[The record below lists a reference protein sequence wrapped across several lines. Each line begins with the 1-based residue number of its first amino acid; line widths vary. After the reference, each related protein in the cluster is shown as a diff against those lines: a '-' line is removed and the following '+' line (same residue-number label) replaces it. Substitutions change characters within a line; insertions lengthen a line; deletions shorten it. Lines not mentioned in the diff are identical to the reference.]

1 MSDSLLDTLLDRLI
15 TVLDCIEEASEGDY
29 RLALVTPDND
39 QVDVRV
45 AFTNANRAAF
55 EAAVQ
60 GNLGGD
66 GYGNTEPEST
76 DECLNTAVNALLA
89 AGRVN
94 PRNCTPASQPLQIA
108 DFSPGFRSQARKLVV
123 LITDAPPGGF
133 CDEEDGGVQAHQYAL
148 QARQACIQINAILVN
163 RDNESPYPAAIPV
176 MQDYYQTSCGW
187 YSSVPHDGGD
197 LTGAILKMFYE
208 DGFCNCP

>member
-1 MSDSLLDTLLDRLI
+1 MRSGQLDDACATMTVSGLTAEPVAGLVERNGRFWVEGLPLLPGANGLTLTATD
-15 TVLDCIEEASEGDY
+15 
-29 RLALVTPDND
+29 
-39 QVDVRV
+39 
-45 AFTNANRAAF
+45 
-55 EAAVQ
+55 AAVQ

-94 PRNCTPASQPLQIA
+94 PRNCTPVGQPLQIA
-108 DFSPGFRSQARKLVV
+108 DFSPGFRSPARKLVV

-187 YSSVPHDGGD
+187 YSNVPHDGGD
-197 LTGAILKMFYE
+197 LAGAILKMFYE
-208 DGFCNCP
+208 DGYCNCP